1 MAPTRRP
8 EITSS
13 LPKDVSGKV
22 PSWLRRALNSKTPTT
37 KDNET
42 MRTASVG
49 VEDGKEIL
57 FPTIR
62 MIGGKLAKF
71 SVEAAKDYALEKR
84 DYIVRDSAAQATS
97 LSKSL
102 SRAVARSRANRSR
115 KEGL

>member
-1 MAPTRRP
+1 MKRRQ
-8 EITSS
+8 ELSSS

-22 PSWLRRALNSKTPTT
+22 PSWLRRALNPKTPTT
-37 KDNET
+37 KASET

-71 SVEAAKDYALEKR
+71 SVDAAKDYALEQK
-84 DYIVRDSAAQATS
+84 DYIVRDSEAQATS

-102 SRAVARSRANRSR
+102 SRAVAKARMNRSR
-115 KEGL
+115 KEGI